1 MLPTSRLS
9 PRMSVNSSEK
19 SNPKN
24 CLIFEFNSGIIRL
37 WPTVESSSTTR
48 SANCPICDFFPA
60 LGGSCERNRACSRE
74 RIPLRVRQG
83 SKRPA
88 PFETPRDNQGLPRQ
102 SLLCRC
108 ITLLGCFLDFLDRVA
123 ERLARF
129 SDLML
134 KISLTGCLSV
144 DSLRIGLFYHK

>member
-1 MLPTSRLS
+1 MHSVYFFAVFVFRRPDLSRRLCELVLTERRFCP
-9 PRMSVNSSEK
+9 PRMSANSSEK

-24 CLIFEFNSGIIRL
+24 CLTFEFNSGIIRL

-88 PFETPRDNQGLPRQ
+88 PFETPRDNQGFPRQ
-102 SLLCRC
+102 SLLP
-108 ITLLGCFLDFLDRVA
+108 LYN
-123 ERLARF
+123 LAR
-129 SDLML
+129 
-134 KISLTGCLSV
+134 
-144 DSLRIGLFYHK
+144 LFP